1 MKYNLLFLLLIFIL
15 NSSFSQILPSHH
27 AVHHKP
33 DIIKSNLIL
42 HLDASN
48 INSFDS
54 NDLTSWNDLSS
65 SNNDFTLKNG
75 GVTFSSDDGGSLL
88 FDGNDYFCINPIN
101 NFNTNNLTISLWIKV
116 TSVTSRYGV
125 LAQSSRTP
133 TDVNNEFQFHVRL
146 NDGRLNFWDFSSS
159 SYGFSNSQYS
169 SNLVYENPNTWKFVT
184 FTKNGTSGKYYINNV
199 LDGTTTASKNV
210 SYGSDWFCIGRDYRH
225 DASMPS
231 GKSNRLGF
239 NGYIGAVYA
248 YSSTLSQ
255 SEIEK
260 NYNATKSRYGH

>member
-1 MKYNLLFLLLIFIL
+1 MKYNLLFFVLIII
-15 NSSFSQILPSHH
+15 SKYSFSQILPSNH

-33 DIIKSNLIL
+33 DGIIESNLIL

-48 INSFDS
+48 TNSFDS
-54 NDLTSWNDLSS
+54 DDLTAWNDLSS

-101 NFNTNNLTISLWIKV
+101 NLNTNNLTISLWIKV
-116 TSVTSRYGV
+116 TNVTNRVGV

-133 TDVNNEFQFHVRL
+133 TDITNEFQFQVKSS
-146 NDGRLNFWDFSSS
+146 NGKLNFWDHDGSH
-159 SYGFSNSQYS
+159 GFGGSTLSNNST
-169 SNLVYENPNTWKFVT
+169 YETPNIWKYVT
-184 FTKNGTSGKYYINNV
+184 FTKDGTSGKYYINNSF
-199 LDGTTTASKNV
+199 DGSTTADHNV
-210 SYGSDWFCIGRDYRH
+210 NYGLDWFCIGRDYRH
-225 DASMPS
+225 DSSMGS
-231 GKSNRLGF
+231 QSNRLGF
-239 NGYIGAVYA
+239 NGNMGAVYV

-260 NYNATKSRYGH
+260 NFNSTKSRYGY